1 MSHDKEWVCAPSA
14 DCDIWKSTEYFETK
28 EAAIEAGKKVISQ
41 WNQGNTDTE
50 IEDIL
55 GDWFKEDVKIVSFAV
70 GQCFSPSLDIDAG
83 DILEG
88 IAEGVYDQCGDVAE
102 DYLDDVLE
110 EHKSELESL
119 IINWF
124 EKYKYYPT
132 CYSVGNIETIM
143 VLEGDNE
150 KMSDLR

>member
-70 GQCFSPSLDIDAG
+70 GQCFCPSLDIDAG
-83 DILEG
+83 YILG
-88 IAEGVYDQCGDVAE
+88 GLPQVCMINAE
-102 DYLDDVLE
+102 
-110 EHKSELESL
+110 KSLKT
-119 IINWF
+119 IWMMF
-124 EKYKYYPT
+124 WK
-132 CYSVGNIETIM
+132 NI
-143 VLEGDNE
+143 
-150 KMSDLR
+150 KMN

>member
-14 DCDIWKSTEYFETK
+14 DCDIWKSTEYFDTK

-41 WNQGNTDTE
+41 RNQGNTDTE

-55 GDWFKEDVKIVSFAV
+55 GEWFEDDDKIVSFAV
-70 GQCFSPSLDIDAG
+70 GQCFSPSIDIDA
-83 DILEG
+83 DNILEG
-88 IAEGVYDQCGDVAE
+88 IAEGVFDQCGEVAE
-102 DYLDDVLE
+102 DYLHDVLE
-110 EHKSELESL
+110 EHKNELESL

-124 EKYKYYPT
+124 EKHKYYPT